1 MGRTVILA
9 GARTPVGKLQGG
21 LAPIPAV
28 ELGAVAV
35 RAAVERAGI
44 AADDVEHLVLGM
56 VVQAGAGQAPNR
68 QVSFRAGFDRTVTS
82 ELINRVCGSGLLA
95 IATADLLIRAGRHR
109 VVVAGGM
116 ESMSNAPYA
125 LAKARSGYR
134 MGDGVLEDLMVKDG
148 LYSQIDDRTMGE
160 QGSAVAAEEHVSR
173 EMQDAFALRSH
184 QRYVAA
190 LDRGIPQE
198 EIVPVEVPARK
209 GAMQTVDADES
220 PRADTSLEALA
231 KLKPAFGP
239 DSSITAGNAPPVNDG
254 AAALVLADEEWA
266 AQRGL
271 APLATILA
279 TGSAAWDVP
288 YLAYTPELASRDALR
303 RASLDVGAIDLWEI
317 NEAFASVPIIA
328 ARRLS
333 ISEDIVNVNGGAVA
347 IGHPIGMSGARIT
360 LSLALELRRRGGGRG
375 VAAICS
381 GGGQGDAIVLDVPAT
396 SDGKGT

>member
-9 GARTPVGKLQGG
+9 GARTPVGKLQGA
-21 LAPIPAV
+21 LAPVPAV
-28 ELGAVAV
+28 GLGAVAV

-44 AADDVEHLVLGM
+44 RPDDVEHLVLGM

-82 ELINRVCGSGLLA
+82 ELVNRVCGSGLLA
-95 IATADLLIRAGRHR
+95 IATADLLIRAGRHQ

-125 LAKARSGYR
+125 LAKARGGYR
-134 MGDGVLEDLMVKDG
+134 MGDGLLEDLMVKDG
-148 LYSQIDDRTMGE
+148 LYSAIDERAMGE
-160 QGSAVAAEEHVSR
+160 QGSAVAAEEQVSR
-173 EMQDAFALRSH
+173 AMQDAYALRSH
-184 QRYVAA
+184 QRYVTARA
-190 LDRGIPQE
+190 REIPQR
-198 EIVPVEVPARK
+198 EIVPVEVPGSK
-209 GAMQTVDADES
+209 GTVQTVDADES

-231 KLKPAFGP
+231 RLKPAFGP

-254 AAALVLADEEWA
+254 AAALVLADDAWA
-266 AQRGL
+266 AAHEL
-271 APLATILA
+271 TPLATILA

-288 YLAYTPELASRDALR
+288 YLAYTPELAARDALG
-303 RASLDVGAIDLWEI
+303 RASLAVGDIDLWEI

-328 ARRLS
+328 ARRLG

-360 LSLALELRRRGGGRG
+360 LSLAMELQRRGGGHG

-381 GGGQGDAIVLDVPAT
+381 GGGQGDAIVLAVSAAR
-396 SDGKGT
+396 DGKGT